1 MLCPLDKWGPGCIYM
16 RGGLESRLR
25 ELDKGLGNASLP
37 VLAKKKSGLI
47 NEASVGKTPGASKLQ
62 RASPS

>member
-1 MLCPLDKWGPGCIYM
+1 M
-16 RGGLESRLR
+16 RGGLESRLP